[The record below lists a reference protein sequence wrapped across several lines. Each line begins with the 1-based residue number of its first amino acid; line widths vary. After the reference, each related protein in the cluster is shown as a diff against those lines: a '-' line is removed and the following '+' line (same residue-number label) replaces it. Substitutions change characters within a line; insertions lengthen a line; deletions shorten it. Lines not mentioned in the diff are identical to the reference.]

1 MFSNLYRYFTI
12 EIITEKY
19 IGSRSVSDTTAKFE
33 EYLFT
38 PKIYFRKLTCD
49 LSVILILY
57 INGNNK
63 FSSFLQAFMLVLKT
77 PQISESN
84 GRMDVNLF

>member
-19 IGSRSVSDTTAKFE
+19 IGSRSVADITAKSE

-38 PKIYFRKLTCD
+38 PKIYFRKLSCD
-49 LSVILILY
+49 LSVILSLY
-57 INGNNK
+57 INGNK
-63 FSSFLQAFMLVLKT
+63 KLSSFLKL
-77 PQISESN
+77 IC
-84 GRMDVNLF
+84 